1 MKVIK
6 IVLLM
11 FLLGSGFWGG
21 CSRENNRDDA
31 IGAKNQ
37 ALVDLVEQ
45 NYRGWSNRLFM
56 ARFEGELLALP
67 EKSDRVRCV
76 RQYLEMIGSKIEMVK
91 NPKDCM
97 AWSDDVFKL
106 VCHGCDMMNHV
117 GYTNDEKIE
126 FLFSFLPVV
135 RDQIE
140 NLQSLGPVGSRMEQL
155 ERPHDIKSM
164 KTYMVMWKDWI
175 MRYIINRRTHGF
187 NEEER
192 TRFRAR
198 LDELMKITQGWRE
211 PVGAKPPRGTTNE
224 VQEVEVD
231 I

>member
-1 MKVIK
+1 M
-6 IVLLM
+6 
-11 FLLGSGFWGG
+11 
-21 CSRENNRDDA
+21 SRKGRRN
-31 IGAKNQ
+31 
-37 ALVDLVEQ
+37 
-45 NYRGWSNRLFM
+45 
-56 ARFEGELLALP
+56 
-67 EKSDRVRCV
+67 EKMRIAD
-76 RQYLEMIGSKIEMVK
+76 GSKIEMVK

-97 AWSDDVFKL
+97 QRSHEVFKL

-117 GYTNDEKIE
+117 GYTNDEKVE
-126 FLFSFLPVV
+126 FLFSFLTVV

-155 ERPHDIKSM
+155 DRPHDIKSM
-164 KTYMVMWKDWI
+164 KTYMVMWEDWI
-175 MRYIINRRTHGF
+175 MRRIINSRTYGF
-187 NEEER
+187 KEEEQ
-192 TRFRAR
+192 TRYRAR

>member
-1 MKVIK
+1 MRRCA
-6 IVLLM
+6 LQML
-11 FLLGSGFWGG
+11 LLGAVVWGG
-21 CSRENNRDDA
+21 CSRVNSRDDA

-117 GYTNDEKIE
+117 GYTNDEKVE
-126 FLFSFLPVV
+126 FLFSFLTVV

-140 NLQSLGPVGSRMEQL
+140 NLQSLGPVGSRIEQL